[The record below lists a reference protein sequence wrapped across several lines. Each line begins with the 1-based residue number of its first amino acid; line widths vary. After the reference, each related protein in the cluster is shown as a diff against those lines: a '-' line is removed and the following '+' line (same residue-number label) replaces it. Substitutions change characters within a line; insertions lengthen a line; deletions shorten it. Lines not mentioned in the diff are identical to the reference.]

1 VVGMVIGGGAWVK
14 PHGQKSGIFATH
26 IQNI

>member
-1 VVGMVIGGGAWVK
+1 MVGMVIRSGKRVK
-14 PHGQKSGIFATH
+14 SHGQKSGILATH